1 VRDAQANNLATAL
14 DFSHRVLSAPTIVAP
29 RVVAGAPCP
38 A

>member
-14 DFSHRVLSAPTIVAP
+14 DFSRSVRSAPAIVAP